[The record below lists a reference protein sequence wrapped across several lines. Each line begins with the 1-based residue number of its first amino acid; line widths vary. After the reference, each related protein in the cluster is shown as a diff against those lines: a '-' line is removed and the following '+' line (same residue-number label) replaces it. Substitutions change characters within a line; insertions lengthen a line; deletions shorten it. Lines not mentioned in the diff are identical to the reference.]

1 MVHSGNAAPS
11 NRRQR
16 GFWMA
21 AFLFGVLSI
30 LLLLLASWFL
40 RTMPAGFS
48 MAVSTSEQL
57 ASPPPLTETPD
68 PTPVLKASL
77 TDLEA
82 NQARLAAQLAALN
95 DEAKRK
101 FEQCRVVEVPK
112 PVPQAAPPPSPP
124 PPPTPKPRP
133 VPTPPPPPVAQAP
146 PPAPPPLPVDRW
158 ANKDLS
164 VLQGCWNL
172 GREAPTVVA
181 NRGREECTTKVGR
194 ICFDANGHGQRE
206 QTISCPTAGTMFCRA
221 PVTGRFEADGT
232 FRTTQDDVTCQGG
245 VGSKWLGR
253 TLACRRVDDASASCR
268 DSGRPELGFPAQD
281 QEFRRGP

>member
-1 MVHSGNAAPS
+1 
-11 NRRQR
+11 
-16 GFWMA
+16 MA
-21 AFLFGVLSI
+21 SLLFGVLSI
-30 LLLLLASWFL
+30 LLLLVASWFL
-40 RTMPAGFS
+40 RTVPSDAS
-48 MAVSTSEQL
+48 LVVSTAETSGL
-57 ASPPPLTETPD
+57 APPPPQAVEPD
-68 PTPVLKASL
+68 PTPLLKASL
-77 TDLEA
+77 TDLQA
-82 NQARLAAQLAALN
+82 NEARLAAQLAALN
-95 DEAKRK
+95 DEARRK
-101 FEQCRVVEVPK
+101 LEQCRVAEVPK
-112 PVPQAAPPPSPP
+112 PVPQAPPPP

-133 VPTPPPPPVAQAP
+133 VPTPPAPAAQAP
-146 PPAPPPLPVDRW
+146 PPAPPPPLPVDRW

-206 QTISCPTAGTMFCRA
+206 QTISCPSAGTMFCRA